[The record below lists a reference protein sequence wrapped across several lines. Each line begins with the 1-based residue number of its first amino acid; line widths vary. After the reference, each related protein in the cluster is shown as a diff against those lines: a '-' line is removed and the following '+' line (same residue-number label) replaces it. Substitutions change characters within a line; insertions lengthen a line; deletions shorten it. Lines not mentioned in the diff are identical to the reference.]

1 MVQGI
6 TSNLEEKL
14 KEFSGANAFIM
25 QNGFIECK
33 YSIEKLKY
41 IIEYEVLTI
50 VDEEST
56 NYLKINLNQ
65 I

>member
-6 TSNLEEKL
+6 TSNLEEIL
-14 KEFSGANAFIM
+14 NEFIGTNVIII

-33 YSIEKLKY
+33 YSIEKLKF

-50 VDEEST
+50 ADEEST